1 MHSWQVIAKFGKKK
15 EVGKILMSVLW
26 ICSKLDIT

>member
-15 EVGKILMSVLW
+15 EEHLELVGKILMSILW
-26 ICSKLDIT
+26 ICN